1 MNCKLL
7 IIDDELLIR
16 MSLESGLEDLGYQ
29 VRTAENIA
37 AGLAIAESF
46 SPDVLLLDNRLQND
60 SGLSHVADFKNLDED
75 LIIILMTAYGS
86 IQQAVEAMKKGVDHF
101 VQKPFDLEEIHLYI
115 SRSMQQ
121 RTNTRRL
128 ELMGRRTR
136 KFLGVSPAVRKIR
149 ETIDILANADNVDLL
164 VCGETGTGKEVV
176 VREVHQKSARA
187 KEPFVK
193 INCSAI
199 PENLLESELFGYEKG
214 AFTGAA
220 GSKKGLMELANGGTV
235 FLDEIG
241 EMPLSMQAKLLSF
254 LEDRSFKR
262 IGGLR
267 DIEVNV
273 RIAAATNRDL
283 EEEVRKGNFREDLY
297 YRLNVMQILI
307 PPLRERPEDI
317 PALCSYYLEHY
328 NLRFGKKLTGISPEF
343 IDWLMRR
350 HWKGNVRELR
360 NVLERSV
367 LLSTGDILD
376 GREND
381 LFPQNTPSPAPAG
394 YSWPLRDL
402 SKGPVDL
409 RKEVDA
415 FERAYIDRALSLCD
429 GSLSKA
435 AQLLGCTR
443 FTLRR
448 RLEADGAV
456 SEDPSDA
463 APGSAKQ

>member
-1 MNCKLL
+1 MRILVINGPNLNML
-7 IIDDELLIR
+7 GIR
-16 MSLESGLEDLGYQ
+16 EPDIYGRETYESLC
-29 VRTAENIA
+29 
-37 AGLAIAESF
+37 
-46 SPDVLLLDNRLQND
+46 
-60 SGLSHVADFKNLDED
+60 
-75 LIIILMTAYGS
+75 
-86 IQQAVEAMKKGVDHF
+86 
-101 VQKPFDLEEIHLYI
+101 
-115 SRSMQQ
+115 
-121 RTNTRRL
+121 
-128 ELMGRRTR
+128 
-136 KFLGVSPAVRKIR
+136 RKIR

-317 PALCSYYLEHY
+317 PALCSYYA
-328 NLRFGKKLTGISPEF
+328 
-343 IDWLMRR
+343 D
-350 HWKGNVRELR
+350 KGGL
-360 NVLERSV
+360 
-367 LLSTGDILD
+367 II
-376 GREND
+376 
-381 LFPQNTPSPAPAG
+381 G
-394 YSWPLRDL
+394 Y
-402 SKGPVDL
+402 
-409 RKEVDA
+409 EVD
-415 FERAYIDRALSLCD
+415 EGI
-429 GSLSKA
+429 
-435 AQLLGCTR
+435 
-443 FTLRR
+443 
-448 RLEADGAV
+448 
-456 SEDPSDA
+456 
-463 APGSAKQ
+463 

>member
-7 IIDDELLIR
+7 IIDDEPLIR
-16 MSLESGLEDLGYQ
+16 MSLESGFSDLGYH
-29 VRTAENIA
+29 VRTAESA
-37 AGLAIAESF
+37 AEGLKEAEDF
-46 SPDVLLLDNRLQND
+46 SPDVLLLDNRLKND
-60 SGLSHVADFKNLDED
+60 SGLSHVTEFKAMDED

-86 IQQAVEAMKKGVDHF
+86 IQQAVEAMKQGVNHF
-101 VQKPFDLEEIHLYI
+101 VQKPFDLEEIQLI
-115 SRSMQQ
+115 IERNMQQ
-121 RTNTRRL
+121 RTNARRL
-128 ELMGRRTR
+128 ELMQRRTR

-149 ETIDILANADNVDLL
+149 EAIDILAKTDNVDLL

-176 VREVHQKSARA
+176 VREVHEKSARA
-187 KEPFVK
+187 KQPFVK

-214 AFTGAA
+214 AFTGAS
-220 GSKKGLMELANGGTV
+220 GSKKGLMELADGGTV

-241 EMPLSMQAKLLSF
+241 EMPLAMQAKLLSF

-267 DIEVNV
+267 DVEVNV
-273 RIAAATNRDL
+273 RIAAATNRNL
-283 EEEVRKGNFREDLY
+283 EEEVRRGTFREDLY

-328 NLRFGKKLTGISPEF
+328 NLRFGKKLTGISPDF
-343 IDWLMRR
+343 MDQLMRR
-350 HWKGNVRELR
+350 SWKGNVRELR

-376 GREND
+376 GSESEAFRPAESPSARPGAFYPMKD
-381 LFPQNTPSPAPAG
+381 LKQ
-394 YSWPLRDL
+394 
-402 SKGPVDL
+402 GPVDL
-409 RKEVDA
+409 KQEVDA
-415 FERAYIDRALSLCD
+415 FERAYIDRALALSD
-429 GSLSKA
+429 GNLSRA
-435 AQLLGCTR
+435 AQLLSCSR

-448 RLEADGAV
+448 RLDGE
-456 SEDPSDA
+456 EDT
-463 APGSAKQ
+463 PGVTEGK